1 MYGLN
6 PGDRIGPYVL
16 DGPIGAGGQ
25 GSVWRARADGAPTPV
40 ALKLIPVRGSPVT
53 MVERVRREA
62 ESLVRLSGGQP
73 SVVSCLGLVEDAQN
87 GLFGVAMTLVEGQE
101 LGATLRDPRC
111 DAGMR
116 ETLLGHVARALAY
129 LHQQGMVH
137 RDVKPQNILVS
148 RSFFGAPHDPENVKL
163 VDFGIATMLGN
174 PKPLTEVG
182 TVVGTPAYMPPERID
197 PLFWEVAQGR
207 PTEDVFAFGV
217 VAYEAFFGRHPA
229 NVSDDGTL
237 SIYAERYRQI
247 SRTGEAWP
255 QLPPGHRWTA
265 ALRGALTLK
274 RSERLV
280 DGAAVVAAFSPGG
293 QTMDDPGLGGRAP
306 VPKTAAAD
314 IHDRPGSTEA
324 APVHNAPI
332 PGATALPPYAAAPMP
347 PQYGAP
353 ATPAPAY
360 TAPPA
365 MGGLA
370 MPPPRGGIAMP
381 PPRRQPQSN
390 TALKALIAV
399 TAIGAVA
406 IPAMLI
412 ARSAR
417 SNDDSTPPP
426 PVIGAPATV
435 PSAEPAPPSPPPT
448 ATEISQPPP
457 VFTPPPPVATKPP
470 TTGGGTTVVGPKTPP
485 AATTTTPAPTTTTP
499 TTGVPRIGKW
509 PQTPPTTPTPTTT
522 PHPATPQPTTGGG
535 RPPRIGR

>member
-6 PGDRIGPYVL
+6 PGNRIGPYVL

-25 GSVWRARADGAPTPV
+25 GSVWRAHHDSSPGSPV

-73 SVVSCLGLVEDAQN
+73 SVVSCLGLVEDTQN
-87 GLFGVAMTLVEGQE
+87 GLFGVAMSLVEGQE

-111 DAGMR
+111 DANLR
-116 ETLLGHVARALAY
+116 EILLAHVARALAY
-129 LHQQGMVH
+129 LHQQGVVH

-148 RSFFGAPHDPENVKL
+148 RSFFDSPNDPSNVKL

-237 SIYAERYRQI
+237 SVYAERYRQI

-274 RSERLV
+274 RADRLV
-280 DGAAVVAAFSPGG
+280 DGAAIVAAFSPQG
-293 QTMDDPGLGGRAP
+293 QTMDDPGLAGRAP
-306 VPKTAAAD
+306 VAKTAAAD

-324 APVHNAPI
+324 APLHNAPV
-332 PGATALPPYAAAPMP
+332 PVGTAMP
-347 PQYGAP
+347 PPVYG
-353 ATPAPAY
+353 TPAPA
-360 TAPPA
+360 PA
-365 MGGLA
+365 LAGLA
-370 MPPPRGGIAMP
+370 MAPPRGGIAMP
-381 PPRRQPQSN
+381 PPRQRQQQGNP
-390 TALKALIAV
+390 AMKALIAV
-399 TAIGAVA
+399 TAIGAIA

-412 ARSAR
+412 ARNMR
-417 SNDDSTPPP
+417 SNDGDATPPP
-426 PVIGAPATV
+426 PVVGGPVTT
-435 PSAEPAPPSPPPT
+435 PTSEPAPPSPPPA
-448 ATEISQPPP
+448 ATDLPVQPPI
-457 VFTPPPPVATKPP
+457 VTPPIMTKPP
-470 TTGGGTTVVGPKTPP
+470 TGGGGTTVVGPKT
-485 AATTTTPAPTTTTP
+485 TTTATGTKPPTGPSATPP
-499 TTGVPRIGKW
+499 TTGVPRIGNGW
-509 PQTPPTTPTPTTT
+509 PGQPTQPTPPTTTPPT
-522 PHPATPQPTTGGG
+522 QPPPGGG
-535 RPPRIGR
+535 RPPKIGGR